1 MYLYI
6 MNEHR
11 CRAYINFLRRHSLG
25 RVMEN
30 NPCKKLSFVGHRNIL
45 VQTILSEIW

>member
-6 MNEHR
+6 MKEHR
-11 CRAYINFLRRHSLG
+11 CRAFLRRHSLG